1 MVQLSSTMNP
11 HQPGTLPSKTV
22 QNPKND
28 GLCMAVTTR
37 GGKQI
42 IDPPIP
48 SGVEDEVRKENDV
61 VEDNGELVE
70 KAVKEAEIPQKVIP
84 LPRPP
89 PPFPQRLVKKTVD
102 CKYRCFITMLK
113 HLSINVPLIEAL
125 EQMTDYA
132 KFMNDI
138 VTKKRSVSF
147 EDYHRMQHCNTIG
160 TRSLVQKEEDPRTF
174 TIPCTIYLLHFT
186 IALCDLGASKN
197 LMLLSIYKKLGLG
210 DPKPTMM
217 KLPISDRTMKR
228 PIEILHDVL
237 VKVESFIFSANFV
250 IFDCEVDFDVLIILG
265 SPFLST
271 NHGLVDMEKRADEV
285 YVKLM
290 KNQLSA
296 FVGS

>member
-1 MVQLSSTMNP
+1 
-11 HQPGTLPSKTV
+11 
-22 QNPKND
+22 
-28 GLCMAVTTR
+28 MAVTTR

-89 PPFPQRLVKKTVD
+89 PPFPQRL
-102 CKYRCFITMLK
+102 
-113 HLSINVPLIEAL
+113 
-125 EQMTDYA
+125 
-132 KFMNDI
+132 FMNDI